1 MKLYKK
7 IRKKT
12 GALLFLIS
20 AVFILNGCASMF
32 AKSLVYPNR
41 QPVLKNPADYG
52 MEYKDIEFKTPDNIV
67 LKGWFIPGKKDSI
80 GIITHPMN
88 FTKYGYSVNHQ
99 GTFKITDIEV
109 EFIKTAKS
117 LNDDGHN
124 VLMFDLRNHG
134 DSENSKDGLFG
145 LGLYEW
151 QDVVGALNYISERPD
166 LKNKKIFFVSFCTG
180 ANSTIIAMT
189 KAKDKFDNVKC
200 VVAVQPI
207 SMDVF
212 VNSFMEDKYSLLTGM
227 IPSIE
232 EECIDMGSFPFEEM
246 SPLKYVNGISAPI
259 FYIQAENDKWTD
271 VGYVKEMYEKSPDP
285 KELLLLKGDMHRFD
299 TYNYFGNNPEQLLEF
314 IDKYL

>member
-1 MKLYKK
+1 MKNC
-7 IRKKT
+7 RMNT
-12 GALLFLIS
+12 GALLLLIL
-20 AVFILNGCASMF
+20 AAFTLNGCASMF

-52 MEYKDIEFKTPDNIV
+52 MTYQDIEFKTPDNIL
-67 LKGWFIPGKKDSI
+67 LKGWFIPGEKESV

-88 FTKYGYSVNHQ
+88 FTKYGYSVEHQ

-109 EFIKTAKS
+109 EFFKTAKA
-117 LNDDGHN
+117 LNDHGHN

-134 DSENSKDGLFG
+134 DSENSEDGLFG

-151 QDVVGALNYISERPD
+151 QDVVGALNYITERQD
-166 LKNKKIFFVSFCTG
+166 LKNREIFFVSFCTG
-180 ANSTIIAMT
+180 ANATIIAMS

-212 VNSFMEDKYSLLTGM
+212 VNSFMEEEYSVFTGM
-227 IPSIE
+227 IPGIE
-232 EECIDMGSFPFEEM
+232 EEAIDMGGFPFEEM
-246 SPLKYVNGISAPI
+246 GPLKYVKGITAPI

-271 VGYVKEMYEKSPDP
+271 VEYVKEMYEESPDP
-285 KELLLLKGDMHRFD
+285 KELLLLEGDMHRFD
-299 TYNYFGNNPEQLLEF
+299 TYNYFGDHPEQLLTF

>member
-1 MKLYKK
+1 
-7 IRKKT
+7 
-12 GALLFLIS
+12 
-20 AVFILNGCASMF
+20 MF

-52 MEYKDIEFKTPDNIV
+52 MKYQDIEFKTPDNIL
-67 LKGWFIPGKKDSI
+67 LKGWFIPGEKESV

-88 FTKYGYSVNHQ
+88 FTKYGYSVEHQ

-109 EFIKTAKS
+109 EFLKTAKT
-117 LNDDGHN
+117 LNDHGHN

-134 DSENSKDGLFG
+134 DSESSEDGLFG

-151 QDVVGALNYISERPD
+151 QDVVGALNYITARQD
-166 LKNKKIFFVSFCTG
+166 LKNRKIFFVSFCTG
-180 ANSTIIAMT
+180 ANSTIIAMS

-212 VNSFMEDKYSLLTGM
+212 VNSFMEEEYSLFTGM
-227 IPSIE
+227 IPGIE
-232 EECIDMGSFPFEEM
+232 EEAIDMGGFPFEEM
-246 SPLKYVNGISAPI
+246 GPLKYVKGITAPV

-271 VGYVKEMYEKSPDP
+271 VEYVKEMYEESPDP
-285 KELLLLKGDMHRFD
+285 KELLLLEGDMHRFD
-299 TYNYFGNNPEQLLEF
+299 TYNYFGDHPEQLLTF